1 MLRPDR
7 LTGIKLLFGLLLSLL
22 LLPVWTSDAAA
33 QGSSDRLV
41 QALRDPSFKV
51 RLQAAILIG
60 KRKLVR
66 TAPALRD
73 ALDDDHDAVRAA
85 AAVSLG
91 KLGDQDARV
100 RVVRLLRHDND
111 LVARAAEKSLVLLD
125 KAKGGAAKYLVAI
138 DKPKAPKTASRS
150 HLGRLI
156 KAMKDKIEQNP
167 QVIFS
172 AGEEEVL
179 KKSKLKIH
187 LRKRK
192 LTGLLIQPKLS
203 RLRAKEKNGNTVVD
217 GKVSVMVVT
226 LVKKRMEFS
235 AAGEA
240 DAWVE
245 DTNITESDREEL
257 ETAVI
262 QACAEAAAEQVYD
275 YLLQRENY

>member
-7 LTGIKLLFGLLLSLL
+7 LTGYKLLRGLILCLL
-22 LLPVWTSDAAA
+22 LLPAGAPPVAA

-41 QALRDPSFKV
+41 QALRDPSFKM

-66 TAPALRD
+66 AAPALRD

-91 KLGDQDARV
+91 KMGDQDARG
-100 RVVRLLRHDND
+100 RVVRLLRHDNS
-111 LVARAAEKSLVLLD
+111 LVARAAEKSLILLD

-138 DKPKAPKTASRS
+138 DKPKAPKQVSRS
-150 HLGRLI
+150 HLVRLI
-156 KAMKDKIEQNP
+156 KAMKDKIKQNP

-172 AGEEEVL
+172 AGEEKVL
-179 KKSKLKIH
+179 KKSKLKTH
-187 LRKRK
+187 LKKRK
-192 LTGLLIQPKLS
+192 LTGILIQPKLS
-203 RLRAKEKNGNTVVD
+203 RLRAKEQHGNTVVD

-226 LVKKRMEFS
+226 LVRKRMEFS
-235 AAGEA
+235 AGGEA

-257 ETAVI
+257 ETAVV
-262 QACAEAAAEQVYD
+262 QSCAEAAAEQVYD
-275 YLLQRENY
+275 YLLQREHY

>member
-1 MLRPDR
+1 LC
-7 LTGIKLLFGLLLSLL
+7 LL
-22 LLPVWTSDAAA
+22 LLPAGVPPAAA

-41 QALRDPSFKV
+41 QALGNPSFKV

-60 KRKLVR
+60 KRKLFHA
-66 TAPALRD
+66 APALRD
-73 ALDDDHDAVRAA
+73 ALDDNHDAVRAA

-91 KLGDQDARV
+91 KMGDQDARKS
-100 RVVRLLRHDND
+100 VVRLLRHDND

-150 HLGRLI
+150 HLVRLT

-172 AGEEEVL
+172 AGEETVL
-179 KKSKLKIH
+179 KKSKLKNH
-187 LRKRK
+187 LKKRK
-192 LTGLLIQPKLS
+192 LTGILIQPKLS
-203 RLRAKEKNGNTVVD
+203 RLRATEKHGNTVVD

-226 LVKKRMEFS
+226 LVKRRMEFS
-235 AAGEA
+235 AGGEA
-240 DAWVE
+240 DAWIE

-275 YLLQRENY
+275 YLLKRENY